1 MIRKHVSGYED
12 RALTKVTWQPLCMQ
26 MRLTELYLIY
36 AEAMNETLAS
46 PDVQVLEKINI
57 IRTRSGMP
65 GIPGGL
71 SREQMREKI
80 QNEWAI
86 EFAFEDYRFF
96 DLKRWKLGDVFK
108 GPIYDLHVKKMNN
121 NTTVYTKYKFEDRP
135 FFEWYYLHPLPPS
148 EVNLQ
153 YGLVQNPGW

>member
-1 MIRKHVSGYED
+1 
-12 RALTKVTWQPLCMQ
+12 MQ

-46 PDVQVLEKINI
+46 PDAQVLEKINI
-57 IRTRSGMP
+57 IRARSGMP

-96 DLKRWKLGDVFK
+96 DLKRWKLGNVFK
-108 GPIYDLHVKKMNN
+108 GPIYDLHVKKMKNKHHRI
-121 NTTVYTKYKFEDRP
+121 YEI
-135 FFEWYYLHPLPPS
+135 
-148 EVNLQ
+148 Q
-153 YGLVQNPGW
+153 I